1 MAYISERTIK
11 EVREASDVVE
21 VISSYLP
28 LKKTGSNY
36 KCLCPFHSEK
46 TPSFIVNPERQIFHC
61 FGCQTGGN
69 VFTFVMKMENITF
82 PESVIF
88 LAEKAG
94 IRVESAEG
102 SEEKKNLRRTLL
114 GANNA
119 AVDYFHHNLTR
130 TKKVTDYLAK
140 RGINE
145 SSIKKFKL
153 GYAQN
158 SPDALKNALKKEGF
172 TEDVLFKSGLLR
184 YSEEKDF
191 YYDYFRNRIIF
202 PIFNPRGECLAF
214 GGRVLEDTAMPKYL
228 NSSES
233 FLYHKGKVLYGLS
246 LAKEAINR
254 AQRVIIVEG
263 YFDLIKVSQ
272 AGLKNV
278 VAPLGTALTLE
289 HIRLLRRWTEN
300 IVLCPDGD
308 AAGGASACRGLEL
321 LLEEGLKVKV
331 MVIPEGYDPDSY
343 ISEKGVESFQALL
356 AHALDP
362 FDYKMG
368 LLAQKNDINTIDGK
382 LLIAEELL
390 ALIAKLDNRLER
402 AEYLKRLAG
411 KMKLDED
418 DLKTELRKILVG
430 KPRFLKAVV
439 ENATENK
446 NGAIR
451 AQEILIRFSLEEREI
466 LEKVTGLLSPDDFTG
481 IYRKIFDK
489 LLHLFQKTGKVT
501 PSDLISSL
509 GDELEAGEIISS
521 LLLKRE
527 EFSPQMK
534 GKMVD
539 DCIRKLKK
547 GKVEK
552 KLEYLKD
559 LIKEEESRGEVNT
572 ELLAEYQHFSKLH
585 KAR

>member
-1 MAYISERTIK
+1 MAYISEGTIE

-28 LKKTGSNY
+28 LKKSGKNY
-36 KCLCPFHSEK
+36 KALCPFHSEK
-46 TPSFIVNPERQIFHC
+46 TPSFVVNPEKQIFHC

-69 VFTFVMKMENITF
+69 VFTFVMKMENLTF
-82 PESVIF
+82 PESVTF

-94 IRVESAEG
+94 IKIESAEG
-102 SEEKKNLRRTLL
+102 SEKKKNLRRTLL

-119 AVDYFHHNLTR
+119 AVDYFHHNLTG

-140 RGINE
+140 RGISE
-145 SSIKKFKL
+145 TSIKKFKL

-158 SPDALKNALKKEGF
+158 SPDALKNILKKEGF

-184 YSEEKDF
+184 LSEEKGF

-202 PIFNPRGECLAF
+202 PILNPRGECLAF
-214 GGRVLEDTAMPKYL
+214 GGRVLDDAMPKYL

-246 LAKEAINR
+246 LAKEAINKEKK
-254 AQRVIIVEG
+254 VIIVEG
-263 YFDLIKVSQ
+263 YFDLIKLSQ

-308 AAGGASACRGLEL
+308 EAGTKSACRGLEL

-343 ISEKGVESFQALL
+343 ITEKGVKSFQALL
-356 AHALDP
+356 ADALDP

-368 LLAQKNDINTIDGK
+368 LLAQKNDIDTIEGK
-382 LLIAEELL
+382 LLIAEGLL
-390 ALIAKLDNRLER
+390 ALIAKSDNRLER
-402 AEYLKRLAG
+402 AEYLKRIAG

-430 KPRFLKAVV
+430 KPRFPEAVA
-439 ENATENK
+439 EKTIENK
-446 NGAIR
+446 NGAVK
-451 AQEILIRFSLEEREI
+451 AQEILIRFSLEERET
-466 LEKVTGLLSPDDFTG
+466 LEKVAGLLSLDDFTG

-489 LLHLFQKTGKVT
+489 LLHLSQKTGKVT
-501 PSDLISSL
+501 ASDLISSL
-509 GDELEAGEIISS
+509 GNELEAGEIISS
-521 LLLKRE
+521 LLLKKE
-527 EFSPQMK
+527 EFSPEMK

-559 LIKEEESRGEVNT
+559 LIREDESRGEINT
-572 ELLAEYQHFSKLH
+572 DHLAEYQHFSKLH

>member
-1 MAYISERTIK
+1 MAYISERTIE

-28 LKKTGSNY
+28 LKKIGNNY

-46 TPSFIVNPERQIFHC
+46 TPSFIVNPEKQIFHC

-69 VFTFVMKMENITF
+69 VFTFVMKMENLTF
-82 PESVIF
+82 PESIAF

-94 IRVESAEG
+94 IKVESEKG

-119 AVDYFHHNLTR
+119 AADYFHHNLTR

-145 SSIKKFKL
+145 TSIKKFKL

-158 SPDALKNALKKEGF
+158 SPDALKNSLKKEGF

-184 YSEEKDF
+184 LSEEKDF

-214 GGRVLEDTAMPKYL
+214 GGRVLEDAAMPKYL

-246 LAKEAINR
+246 LAKEAINKEKN
-254 AQRVIIVEG
+254 VIIVEG

-289 HIRLLRRWTEN
+289 HVRLLRRWTEN

-343 ISEKGVESFQALL
+343 ITEKGMRSFQALL
-356 AHALDP
+356 ADALDP

-368 LLAQKNDINTIDGK
+368 LLAQKNDINTIEGK
-382 LLIAEELL
+382 LLIAEGLL

-430 KPRFLKAVV
+430 KPRFPKAVV
-439 ENATENK
+439 ERTTENK

-451 AQEILIRFSLEEREI
+451 AQEILICFSLEERET
-466 LEKVTGLLSPDDFTG
+466 LEKVAGLLSPDDFTG
-481 IYRKIFDK
+481 TYRKIFEK
-489 LLHLFQKTGKVT
+489 LLHLSQKTGNVT
-501 PSDLISSL
+501 ASDLISSL
-509 GDELEAGEIISS
+509 GDELDAGEIISS

-527 EFSPQMK
+527 EFSPEMK
-534 GKMVD
+534 EKMVD

-547 GKVEK
+547 EKVEK

-559 LIKEEESRGEVNT
+559 RIKEGESKGNVDL

-585 KAR
+585 KAQ

>member
-1 MAYISERTIK
+1 MAYISEGTIE

-28 LKKTGSNY
+28 LKKSGKNY
-36 KCLCPFHSEK
+36 KALCPFHSEK
-46 TPSFIVNPERQIFHC
+46 TPSFVVNPEKQIFHC

-69 VFTFVMKMENITF
+69 VFTFVMKMENLTF
-82 PESVIF
+82 PESVTF

-94 IRVESAEG
+94 IKIESAEG

-119 AVDYFHHNLTR
+119 AVDYFHRNLTG

-140 RGINE
+140 RGISE
-145 SSIKKFKL
+145 TSIKKFKL

-158 SPDALKNALKKEGF
+158 SPDALKNILKKEGF

-184 YSEEKDF
+184 LSEEKGF

-202 PIFNPRGECLAF
+202 PILNPRGECLAF
-214 GGRVLEDTAMPKYL
+214 GGRVLDDAMPKYL

-246 LAKEAINR
+246 LAKEAINKEKK
-254 AQRVIIVEG
+254 VIIVEG
-263 YFDLIKVSQ
+263 YFDLIKLSQ

-308 AAGGASACRGLEL
+308 EAGTKSACRGLEL

-343 ISEKGVESFQALL
+343 ITEKGVKSFQALL
-356 AHALDP
+356 ADALDP

-368 LLAQKNDINTIDGK
+368 LLAQKNDIDTIEGK
-382 LLIAEELL
+382 LLIAEGLL
-390 ALIAKLDNRLER
+390 ALIAKSDNRLER
-402 AEYLKRLAG
+402 AEYLKRIAG

-430 KPRFLKAVV
+430 KPRFPEAV
-439 ENATENK
+439 EEKTIENK
-446 NGAIR
+446 NGAVK
-451 AQEILIRFSLEEREI
+451 AQEILIRFSLEERET
-466 LEKVTGLLSPDDFTG
+466 LEKVAGLLSPDEFTG

-489 LLHLFQKTGKVT
+489 LLHLSQKTGKVT
-501 PSDLISSL
+501 ASDLISSL
-509 GDELEAGEIISS
+509 GNELEAGEIISS
-521 LLLKRE
+521 LLLKKE
-527 EFSPQMK
+527 EFSPEMK

-559 LIKEEESRGEVNT
+559 LIREDESRGEINT
-572 ELLAEYQHFSKLH
+572 DHLAEYQHFSKLH